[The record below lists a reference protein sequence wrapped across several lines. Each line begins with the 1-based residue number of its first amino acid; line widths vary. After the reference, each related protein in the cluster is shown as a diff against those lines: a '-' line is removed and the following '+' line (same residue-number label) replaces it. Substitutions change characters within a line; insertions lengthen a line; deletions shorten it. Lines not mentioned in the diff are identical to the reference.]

1 MLNLGLAEE
10 SFTSNFHI
18 VMFFSGYLRV
28 DCPLFFVCQNMYCI
42 FPCSVASMDLCV
54 RHFKDA
60 TGCSPGEAIVAATL
74 HPAQALG
81 LDKERGTL
89 SYRARADL
97 VILNSS
103 LFVQATCIAGELV
116 WCRQGSRFN

>member
-1 MLNLGLAEE
+1 MII
-10 SFTSNFHI
+10 F
-18 VMFFSGYLRV
+18 
-28 DCPLFFVCQNMYCI
+28 
-42 FPCSVASMDLCV
+42 FPCSVASMDFCV

-60 TGCSPGEAIVAATL
+60 TGCSLGEAVVAATL

-81 LDKERGTL
+81 LEKERGTL

-103 LFVQATCIAGELV
+103 LAVQATCIAGELV